1 MKPDVD
7 GSKPL
12 GNEAPST
19 TSDVTLVKAI
29 LLCLLF
35 SLVSSEATLVFNELS
50 ADAALEASE
59 ETSCERVTSSVDNL
73 VVNEVSAEV
82 LEDVSEETLAL
93 IEVTCER
100 T

>member
-12 GNEAPST
+12 GNEPPST
-19 TSDVTLVKAI
+19 TSDVTAVNEI
-29 LLCLLF
+29 LLCLFF
-35 SLVSSEATLVFNELS
+35 SLNSSEETFALS
-50 ADAALEASE
+50 EVSAEDALEASD
-59 ETSCERVTSSVDNL
+59 ETAAERATSSAETL
-73 VVNEVSAEV
+73 VVRDVSAEA

>member
-12 GNEAPST
+12 GKDEPST
-19 TSDVTLVKAI
+19 TSDVTLVNEI

-35 SLVSSEATLVFNELS
+35 SLVSREPTFVFNELS
-50 ADAALEASE
+50 AEAALEASD

-93 IEVTCER
+93 IEVT
-100 T
+100 